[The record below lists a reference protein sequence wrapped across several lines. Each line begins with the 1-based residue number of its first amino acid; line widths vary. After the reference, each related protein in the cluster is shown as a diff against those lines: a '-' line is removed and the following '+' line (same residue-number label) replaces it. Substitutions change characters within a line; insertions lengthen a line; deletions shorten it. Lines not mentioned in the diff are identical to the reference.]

1 MKKAILSLAILLF
14 SLSIKAQYNIPV
26 KRVHDSWHFIGGYGA
41 GMLIS
46 LTGTTPRDRI
56 MRGAFGGAVL
66 GIAKEGYDLYNGG
79 KPSGFDVVITTA
91 GSVVGA
97 LVVNWAFKQANKKH
111 KEKPCKM

>member
-1 MKKAILSLAILLF
+1 MKKILALLIVVMLTTDC
-14 SLSIKAQYNIPV
+14 SAQYSMPV

-41 GMLIS
+41 GMMIS
-46 LTGTTPRDRI
+46 LTGNTPRDRI

-79 KPSGFDVVITTA
+79 KPSGVDVVITTA

-97 LVVNWAFKQANKKH
+97 LVVNWAFKQAKKH
-111 KEKPCKM
+111 RDKPCKM